1 MFIAL
6 LSLIIIMLLVGMSIG
21 IYLLNGFGLMEM
33 AQRKGEKYPFLGFI
47 PYASSYLQGNIAYN
61 NKNGGLF
68 FLISQ
73 IVYLFLVNIA
83 SSLLSLFRNTFEDP
97 NIIFIILMLII
108 GLVSLAEIII
118 VYVTYFRIFRKYS
131 DHYVLML
138 IATILTFGLTAP
150 IFIFAI
156 RKNKILRD

>member
-6 LSLIIIMLLVGMSIG
+6 LSIIIIMILVGMSIG

-47 PYASSYLQGNIAYN
+47 PYASFYLQGNIAYN

-68 FLISQ
+68 LMISQ
-73 IVYLFLVNIA
+73 IVYLFFVNIA
-83 SSLLSLFRNTFEDP
+83 SFLLRLFRNTFEDP
-97 NIIFIILMLII
+97 NIIFIILVLII

-131 DHYVLML
+131 DNYVLML
-138 IATILTFGLTAP
+138 IFTILTFGLTAP